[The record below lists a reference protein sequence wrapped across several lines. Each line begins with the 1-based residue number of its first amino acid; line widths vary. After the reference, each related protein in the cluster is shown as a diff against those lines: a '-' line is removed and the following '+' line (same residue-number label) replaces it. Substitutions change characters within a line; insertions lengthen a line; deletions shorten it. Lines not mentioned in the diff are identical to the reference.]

1 MAARA
6 AGGSAL
12 DRLSFVAKLGLGL
25 VMAALAAVFYFI
37 IFYADV
43 DKDIAAEQQ
52 RQGQLEGEL
61 ASAKESRDAY
71 QKDLDEKAKREQ
83 LASDQKKILPDSAE
97 TPAFL
102 AAVQS
107 VATISGV
114 NLTAYSP
121 TNEVP
126 AQFYVKVPMQLRL
139 SGKYHQVAKFFHGVG
154 QLDRIINMEDINMK
168 LSGGKRSTKK
178 KAPGASE
185 GADEVMIEVE
195 CLATAFRAKRAGEGT
210 ANPSKRRRRR

>member
-1 MAARA
+1 MAAART

-25 VMAALAAVFYFI
+25 AMTALAAVFYFI

-83 LASDQKKILPDSAE
+83 LASDQKKILPDNAE

-102 AAVQS
+102 SAVQS
-107 VATISGV
+107 VATVSGV
-114 NLTAYSP
+114 NLLAYSP

-154 QLDRIINMEDINMK
+154 QLDRIINMEDISMK
-168 LSGGKRSTKK
+168 LLSTPSNSKKPGG
-178 KAPGASE
+178 SE
-185 GADEVMIEVE
+185 GATEVNIEVE
-195 CLATAFRAKRAGEGT
+195 CLATAFRAKGAGDGS
-210 ANPSKRRRRR
+210 ANSSQRRRRR